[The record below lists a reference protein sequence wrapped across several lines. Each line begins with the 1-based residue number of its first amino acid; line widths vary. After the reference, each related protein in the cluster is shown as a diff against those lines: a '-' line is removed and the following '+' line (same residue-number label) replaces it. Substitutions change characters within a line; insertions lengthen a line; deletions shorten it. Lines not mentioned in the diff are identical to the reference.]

1 MQANPGEAFP
11 FTLQTGWFTDTKRV
25 FGQEYTFYL
34 YCADGVTSFAPGLPG
49 PTVAS
54 NLPELFNENGLTYD
68 SQDRPSGRGDNI
80 QVRLNANS
88 AFIEGIAPN
97 PLSSLIALPQTLSD
111 QIEGLYWE
119 GSRLNDTF
127 TLSINT
133 SSPTIQSI
141 WYFGHQ
147 GNDVFSLTGE
157 ARAFLSQ
164 RRDPGLPGNLFW
176 GGEGDDTLRLPGN
189 SNEWVIDRDSDL
201 NGLIISLAEDPSAN
215 FSARSVETVITDDK
229 TFFFNSDGTPR
240 APESPSSP
248 TTPGAPSSPGRR
260 RSPSAP
266 GAPNNP
272 GGNPGNG
279 GRRRGPSAPRTNSA
293 ELATEP
299 EAIALEVNAD
309 SLGQGFAQALE
320 TAPDF
325 ITNFNT
331 ISEKIN
337 GLIPEQ
343 GNALQPLRF
352 YQAPTNSTSTTLD
365 ALSASVFSDAN
376 GIIDGEQPLGAREA
390 TLVIAT
396 DPAIEGIYFMVNDDF
411 AARNLNSDLIIKIT
425 GL

>member
-1 MQANPGEAFP
+1 MRANPGETFP

-25 FGQEYTFYL
+25 FGQEFTFYL
-34 YCADGVTSFAPGLPG
+34 YNADGVTSFAPGLPG

-68 SQDRPSGRGDNI
+68 SQDRPSGIGDNI

-88 AFIEGIAPN
+88 ALIEGIAPN
-97 PLSSLIALPQTLSD
+97 PLSGMIALPQTLSE

-127 TLSINT
+127 TLSNNT

-147 GNDVFSLTGE
+147 GNDVFSLTGD
-157 ARAFLSQ
+157 ARTFLSQ

-189 SNEWVIDRDSDL
+189 SNQWAIHRDSDL
-201 NGLIISLAEDPSAN
+201 NGLIISLEESPSAV
-215 FSARSVETVITDDK
+215 FSARSIETVITDDK

-240 APESPSSP
+240 TPETPRNP
-248 TTPGAPSSPGRR
+248 TSPGAPSSPGRR
-260 RSPSAP
+260 RSPSSP
-266 GAPNNP
+266 GAPVNP
-272 GGNPGNG
+272 SGNPGSG

-293 ELATEP
+293 EPVTEAA
-299 EAIALEVNAD
+299 AIALEVNAD
-309 SLGQGFAQALE
+309 SLGEGFAQALE
-320 TAPDF
+320 TAPDL
-325 ITNFNT
+325 ITDFN
-331 ISEKIN
+331 SVSDQIN
-337 GLIPEQ
+337 GLIREQ
-343 GNALQPLRF
+343 GNVKQPLRF

-365 ALSASVFSDAN
+365 ELSASVFSDAN
-376 GIIDGEQPLGAREA
+376 GTIDGEQPLGAREA

-396 DPAIEGIYFMVNDDF
+396 DPAIDGVYFMVNDVF
-411 AARNLNSDLIIKIT
+411 TARNLDSDLIIKIT